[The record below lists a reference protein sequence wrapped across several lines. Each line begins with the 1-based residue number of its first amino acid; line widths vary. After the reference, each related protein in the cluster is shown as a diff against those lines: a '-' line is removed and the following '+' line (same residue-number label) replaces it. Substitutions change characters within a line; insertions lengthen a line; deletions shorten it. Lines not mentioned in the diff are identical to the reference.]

1 MSTNLFDIKAKSI
14 LFLMP
19 PGIQPPF
26 QVRLGVHTNSSNF
39 LSKGDFTIAN
49 CQSIPDAVQKAMS
62 LIDALGLEVAE
73 DFILVLPPFIGRNET
88 EEAALV
94 DTAWSIKEAADKGG
108 WEFSRHLPP
117 PIF

>member
-1 MSTNLFDIKAKSI
+1 MTTSQLKITAQSI

-19 PGIQPPF
+19 PSIQPPF
-26 QVRLGVHTNSSNF
+26 QVRLGIYTNNEGL

-49 CQSIPDAVQKAMS
+49 CQNISDAVQKALQ
-62 LIDALGLEVAE
+62 LIEGMGLEMAA
-73 DFILVLPPFIGRNET
+73 DFILVLPPFVGRNEA
-88 EEAALV
+88 EEVILI

-108 WEFSRHLPP
+108 WGFSRYLPV